1 MVKKLSE
8 EKSDSIES
16 DEKIRR
22 KILEE
27 NLQETVQKHGKRNS
41 KKRVN
46 TKLLVNYLKTLLRFC

>member
-27 NLQETVQKHGKRNS
+27 NLKKTVQKHGKRNS
-41 KKRVN
+41 KKRVS
-46 TKLLVNYLKTLLRFC
+46 TKLLVKSSLKII